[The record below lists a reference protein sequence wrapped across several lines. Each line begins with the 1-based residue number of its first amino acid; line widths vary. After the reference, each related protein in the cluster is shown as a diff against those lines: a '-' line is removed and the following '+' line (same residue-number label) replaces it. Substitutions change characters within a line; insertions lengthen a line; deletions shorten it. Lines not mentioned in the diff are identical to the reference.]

1 MKAVLALVIIYVGT
15 FFLAIQGASQ
25 NPVSAAPQQNPA
37 TQDQSSQTTAAVK
50 PVDPVKDADI
60 RSLMELIGARDQVQ
74 DAVTNSSEQYREK
87 LLATVPNNDKG
98 QAFITSFIDS
108 YQKKFDVDQM
118 TEQLVTI
125 YDKHYTDDEIK
136 TMLQFY
142 GSPIGQKVAAE
153 SPKIAREIQAASR
166 ATGAKAAKD
175 ALQALKAQ
183 NPEIGQSARLG
194 NGTARRWQQNGRG
207 QQGQA
212 QQNQPQQAAQQPDPQ
227 QP

>member
-1 MKAVLALVIIYVGT
+1 MKAVLALVIIYVGA

-25 NPVSAAPQQNPA
+25 NPVSAAPQSA
-37 TQDQSSQTTAAVK
+37 VAQDQAGSGQAK
-50 PVDPVKDADI
+50 PIDPVKDADI
-60 RSLMELIGARDQVQ
+60 RSLMELIGARDQIQ
-74 DAVTNSSEQYREK
+74 DAVSNSSEQYREK

-98 QAFITSFIDS
+98 QAFVTSFIAS

-118 TEQLVTI
+118 TEQLVAI

-142 GSPIGQKVAAE
+142 GSPVGQKVAAE
-153 SPKIAREIQAASR
+153 TPKIGREIQVVSR
-166 ATGAKAAKD
+166 TTGAKAAKD

-194 NGTARRWQQNGRG
+194 GNNGQRRWQPGTRAP
-207 QQGQA
+207 QGQS
-212 QQNQPQQAAQQPDPQ
+212 QQAAQQPDPPQ
-227 QP
+227 F

>member
-25 NPVSAAPQQNPA
+25 NSVSAAPQIA
-37 TQDQSSQTTAAVK
+37 AQDQASPAQAK
-50 PVDPVKDADI
+50 PIDPVKDADI
-60 RSLMELIGARDQVQ
+60 RSLMELVGARDQVQ

-98 QAFITSFIDS
+98 QAFVTSFIES

-118 TEQLVTI
+118 TEQLVAI
-125 YDKHYTDDEIK
+125 YDRHYTDDEIK

-142 GSPIGQKVAAE
+142 GSPVGQKVAAE
-153 SPKIAREIQAASR
+153 MPKITREIQAASR
-166 ATGAKAAKD
+166 ASGAKAAKE

-194 NGTARRWQQNGRG
+194 NGQNGQRRWQPAGRAEQNG
-207 QQGQA
+207 QQSQT
-212 QQNQPQQAAQQPDPQ
+212 QQAAQQPDPPQ
-227 QP
+227 F

>member
-25 NPVSAAPQQNPA
+25 NPVSAAPQSA
-37 TQDQSSQTTAAVK
+37 AVQDQASSGQAK
-50 PVDPVKDADI
+50 PIDPVKDADI
-60 RSLMELIGARDQVQ
+60 RSLMELIGARDQIQ
-74 DAVTNSSEQYREK
+74 DAVGNSSEQYREK

-98 QAFITSFIDS
+98 QAFVTSFIES

-118 TEQLVTI
+118 TEQLVAI

-142 GSPIGQKVAAE
+142 GSPVGQKVAAE
-153 SPKIAREIQAASR
+153 TPKIGREIQAVSR
-166 ATGAKAAKD
+166 TTGAKAAKD

-194 NGTARRWQQNGRG
+194 NNGPRRWQPGARAQQNA
-207 QQGQA
+207 QQGQS
-212 QQNQPQQAAQQPDPQ
+212 QQAAQQPDPPQ
-227 QP
+227 F

>member
-25 NPVSAAPQQNPA
+25 NPVSAAPQSA
-37 TQDQSSQTTAAVK
+37 AAQDQASPTQVK
-50 PVDPVKDADI
+50 PIDPVKDADI

-74 DAVTNSSEQYREK
+74 DAVGNSSEQYREK

-98 QAFITSFIDS
+98 QAFVTSFIES

-118 TEQLVTI
+118 TEQLVAI
-125 YDKHYTDDEIK
+125 YDKHYSDDEIK
-136 TMLQFY
+136 TLLQFY
-142 GSPIGQKVAAE
+142 GSPVGQKVAAE
-153 SPKIAREIQAASR
+153 TPKIGREIQAASR
-166 ATGAKAAKD
+166 TTGAKAAKD

-194 NGTARRWQQNGRG
+194 NGPRRWQPGART
-207 QQGQA
+207 QQGQS
-212 QQNQPQQAAQQPDPQ
+212 QQAAQQPDPPQ
-227 QP
+227 F

>member
-1 MKAVLALVIIYVGT
+1 MKAVLALIIIYVGT

-25 NPVSAAPQQNPA
+25 NSVNAAPQGQA
-37 TQDQSSQTTAAVK
+37 AQDTAGQQQTK
-50 PVDPVKDADI
+50 SIDPVKDADI
-60 RSLMELIGARDQVQ
+60 RSLMELIGAHDQVQ
-74 DAVTNSSEQYREK
+74 DAVSNSSEQYREK

-98 QAFITSFIDS
+98 QAFVTSFVDS
-108 YQKKFDVDQM
+108 YQKKFDVDRL

-136 TMLQFY
+136 AMLQFY

-153 SPKIAREIQAASR
+153 SPKITREIQAASR
-166 ATGAKAAKD
+166 AMGTNAAKD

-194 NGTARRWQQNGRG
+194 NAPRRWQQSARG
-207 QQGQA
+207 QQGQS
-212 QQNQPQQAAQQPDPQ
+212 QQAAQQPDPQ
-227 QP
+227 

>member
-25 NPVSAAPQQNPA
+25 NPVSAAPQSGAAQDPASPA
-37 TQDQSSQTTAAVK
+37 TAK
-50 PVDPVKDADI
+50 PIDPVKDADI
-60 RSLMELIGARDQVQ
+60 RSLMELVGAHDQIQ

-87 LLATVPNNDKG
+87 LLTTVPNNDKG
-98 QAFITSFIDS
+98 QAFVTSFIES
-108 YQKKFDVDQM
+108 YQKKFDVDQL
-118 TEQLVTI
+118 TEQLVAI

-142 GSPIGQKVAAE
+142 GSPVGQKVAAE
-153 SPKIAREIQAASR
+153 TPKIGREIQTASR
-166 ATGAKAAKD
+166 TTGAKAAKE

-194 NGTARRWQQNGRG
+194 NGPRRWQPGARA
-207 QQGQA
+207 QQGQS
-212 QQNQPQQAAQQPDPQ
+212 QQAAQQPDPPQ
-227 QP
+227 F